1 MQNSNPQNRNVLGI
15 FLRLHRGDNYF
26 QAFQGLR
33 RLTKRYNRLTT
44 INNWKYLKKNSSG
57 KTLTNK
63 NSKYIII
70 RNLYNK
76 GIEEKSKLFALL
88 QRPQDGGNEESY
100 KMVEYGL

>member
-1 MQNSNPQNRNVLGI
+1 
-15 FLRLHRGDNYF
+15 
-26 QAFQGLR
+26 
-33 RLTKRYNRLTT
+33 
-44 INNWKYLKKNSSG
+44 
-57 KTLTNK
+57 LTNK

-88 QRPQDGGNEESY
+88 QRPQDGENEESY